1 MPLPTLLWVN
11 GTIDGKLIRQS
22 LKTAHLFRRFAL
34 KRRLS
39 RKRVES
45 ARPFEREDYG
55 EVLRRV
61 GQVEAG
67 GVGFGDSE
75 GVGSVN

>member
-1 MPLPTLLWVN
+1 MN

-22 LKTAHLFRRFAL
+22 LKTRVGLRLHLFRRFAL